1 LKTEIIYNEK
11 GLQSMKNFLLGTS
24 ILLALLTG
32 CADEK
37 KAPEET
43 QTVSEEVK
51 KDDAMPAVVMPSNE
65 ELEKEDSMPVLL
77 NPSDEE
83 LEKDFVPKE
92 GEEELPVQ
100 DEEPV
105 EQGK

>member
-1 LKTEIIYNEK
+1 MKKT
-11 GLQSMKNFLLGTS
+11 LLGTA

-32 CADEK
+32 CSEEG
-37 KAPEET
+37 KAPEQT
-43 QTVSEEVK
+43 QAVTEDVK
-51 KDDAMPAVVMPSNE
+51 KDDAMPVMVMPSNE
-65 ELEKEDSMPVLL
+65 EIEKEDAMPVLL

-83 LEKDFVPKE
+83 LEKDELAPKE

>member
-1 LKTEIIYNEK
+1 MKKT
-11 GLQSMKNFLLGTS
+11 LLGTA

-32 CADEK
+32 CSEEE
-37 KAPEET
+37 KAPEQT
-43 QTVSEEVK
+43 QAVSEDVK
-51 KDDAMPAVVMPSNE
+51 KDDAMPVMVMPSNE
-65 ELEKEDSMPVLL
+65 EIEKEDAMPVLL

-83 LEKDFVPKE
+83 LEKDELAPKE

>member
-1 LKTEIIYNEK
+1 MKKT
-11 GLQSMKNFLLGTS
+11 LLGTA

-32 CADEK
+32 CSEEG
-37 KAPEET
+37 KAPEQT
-43 QTVSEEVK
+43 QAVTEDVK
-51 KDDAMPAVVMPSNE
+51 KDDAMPVMVMPSNE
-65 ELEKEDSMPVLL
+65 EIEKEDAMPVLL

-83 LEKDFVPKE
+83 LEKDELAPKE

-105 EQGK
+105 EQSK

>member
-1 LKTEIIYNEK
+1 
-11 GLQSMKNFLLGTS
+11 MKKVLLGTAV
-24 ILLALLTG
+24 LLALLTG

-37 KAPEET
+37 KTPEET
-43 QTVSEEVK
+43 QTVTEEVK
-51 KDDAMPAVVMPSNE
+51 KDDATPAMVMPSNE
-65 ELEKEDSMPVLL
+65 EIEKEDAMPVLL

-83 LEKDFVPKE
+83 MDKEELAPKE

-105 EQGK
+105 EQEQGK